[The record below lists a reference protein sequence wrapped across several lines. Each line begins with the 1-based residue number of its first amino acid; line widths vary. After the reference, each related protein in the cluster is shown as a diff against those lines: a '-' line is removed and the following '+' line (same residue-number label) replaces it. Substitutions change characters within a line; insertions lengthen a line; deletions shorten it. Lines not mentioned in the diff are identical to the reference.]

1 MPESSKISFGYGRT
15 LNIGGFESV
24 KVENSEE
31 INLQSGEDVNAAY
44 AALVGRVIQ
53 RVDSA
58 AKLLAAKATSEQV
71 PR

>member
-1 MPESSKISFGYGRT
+1 MPETSKISFGYSRT
-15 LNIGGFESV
+15 LNIGGFEGIR
-24 KVENSEE
+24 VENSEE
-31 INLQSGEDVNAAY
+31 VSLQSGEDINAAY

>member
-31 INLQSGEDVNAAY
+31 VSLQPGEDVNAAY
-44 AALVGRVIQ
+44 ADLVKRVIQ
-53 RVDSA
+53 RVDGA
-58 AKLLAAKATSEQV
+58 AKLLATKATSEQAS
-71 PR
+71 R